1 MKLPRLLFYLFLF
14 VIILVLLNVLLMFY
28 LTHGRIHT
36 LNDYEKFDF
45 DYKVSR
51 QGVEVLWVLGR

>member
-51 QGVEVLWVLGR
+51 QGVEVLRVLGR